1 MITVTKASEA
11 DAETVHSVM
20 KAAFA
25 EHATLAAPSRA
36 GQETVEDV
44 RGFIVNKGGAILAWK
59 NGKAIGTARYQLY
72 PDYVYVGRVGVLPES
87 RGLGVGKLLMAH
99 IEQIALEVGRPEIR
113 LGTRKSLPG
122 NAIFYQKLGY
132 SIFKIE
138 PYAHG
143 PDEVVWL
150 HKNLG

>member
-1 MITVTKASEA
+1 MIRITKATEA
-11 DAETVHSVM
+11 DAEIVHSVM
-20 KAAFA
+20 RAAFA
-25 EHATLAAPSRA
+25 EHSTLAAPSRA
-36 GQETVEDV
+36 GEENAEDI
-44 RGFIVNKGGAILAWK
+44 RNFINNKGGAILAWK
-59 NGKAIGTARYQLY
+59 DGKTIGTARYVLY

-87 RGLGVGKLLMAH
+87 RGLGVGKILMEH